1 MHVERFENYIE
12 DLSSFLDTVV
22 SPAQPDRLFVF
33 GHSTGALI
41 AALYLE
47 NHPATFKAGVLCSPF
62 FDVAVGLIPGFVAR
76 ALAHLLDRPR
86 RQKEY
91 GPGQRDIVRPDF
103 QNNKITS
110 SYPRWSLW
118 EQEIIPNTKAIQ
130 FGGVTN
136 HWLRES
142 LTAGARAVR
151 QAGRIAVP
159 LLLLQAGAD
168 QVVELGAQE
177 RFCRRAR
184 RCTKV
189 RIRGARHEIHIERD
203 ELRNEA
209 LDRVK
214 NFLSVQ
220 LQET

>member
-1 MHVERFENYIE
+1 VDSVIA
-12 DLSSFLDTVV
+12 STK
-22 SPAQPDRLFVF
+22 QDRLFVF

-41 AALYLE
+41 AALYME
-47 NHPATFKAGVLCSPF
+47 YNPATFKAGVLCSPF
-62 FDVAVGLIPGFVAR
+62 FDAATGPIPGFAAR
-76 ALAHLLDRPR
+76 ALARLLDQPR
-86 RQKEY
+86 RRCEY
-91 GPGQRDIVRPDF
+91 GPGQREIVRSDF

-118 EQEIIPNTKAIQ
+118 EEDIIPNTEAIQ

-142 LTAGARAVR
+142 LTAGFRAVR

-168 QVVELGAQE
+168 RVVRLGVQN
-177 RFCRRAR
+177 RFCRRAQ

-189 RIRGARHEIHIERD
+189 RIREAGHEIHIERD

-209 LDRVK
+209 LNRIK
-214 NFLSVQ
+214 GFLSVQ
-220 LQET
+220 LLET